1 MNDSIRQKAAAS
13 LAEAYRSGVPVDP
26 LVQTYPD
33 ITVDDAYAIQQLQLA
48 SRLDQGA
55 RVVGYKVGLTSAVMQ
70 RQMGVDQPDYGYL
83 LDEMTYL
90 ENAPVPVE
98 NFLQPK
104 VEPEIAFVLGR
115 DVSGPYTTVA
125 QVMGAIEYVVPALE
139 IIDSRVRDWQI
150 GLPDTVAD
158 NASSGGVV
166 LGSRPIVLADQ
177 DLRLAGC
184 NLYVNGRIVGTG
196 AGGAV
201 LGSPLTAAVWL
212 INTLGARGVTL
223 RAGQV
228 VLSGSVTAA
237 VSVARGDT
245 VSAQIAGLG
254 TVTTRFV

>member
-1 MNDSIRQKAAAS
+1 MDNDVCVEAARRLAAAYTS
-13 LAEAYRSGVPVDP
+13 REPLAP
-26 LVQTYPD
+26 LVETYPD
-33 ITVDDAYAIQQLQLA
+33 LTLDDSYEIQQIQL
-48 SRLDQGA
+48 RQKLDAGA
-55 RVVGYKVGLTSAVMQ
+55 QVVGYKVGLTSAVMQ

-90 ENAPVPVE
+90 ENAPVPTD

-104 VEPEIAFVLGR
+104 IEPEIAFVLGR
-115 DVSGPYTTVA
+115 DVSGPNATVA
-125 QVMGAIEYVVPALE
+125 QVMSAIEYVVPALE

-150 GLPDTVAD
+150 GLLDTVAD

-166 LGSRPIVLADQ
+166 LGSRPTALVDQ

-184 NLYVNGRIVGTG
+184 NLYVNGRIAGTG

-254 TVTTRFV
+254 TVTTRFA

>member
-1 MNDSIRQKAAAS
+1 MNDTIRQKAAAS

-33 ITVDDAYAIQQLQLA
+33 ITVDDAYAIQQLQLT

-70 RQMGVDQPDYGYL
+70 HQMGVDQPDYGYL

-115 DVSGPYTTVA
+115 DVSGPNATVA

-150 GLPDTVAD
+150 GLLDTVAD

-166 LGSRPIVLADQ
+166 LGSRPTALVDQ

-223 RAGQV
+223 RPGQV

-237 VSVARGDT
+237 VSVASGDT